1 MALAD
6 GLGRPYR
13 SVKPAR
19 WRSPWVVG
27 RRNITHVLERV
38 RPTARRGSDPEREAG
53 LSEDRLTLVHRYMV
67 DAEQAEALGGEAVEK
82 EEASAHEP
90 ALGAAAQEHARR
102 EDAERTGRRR
112 KRERRRAAKLAAEAA
127 STEHRADPAAKTPER
142 APSTDL
148 KDVVSAGGEAPVSE
162 DGRQD
167 PRKAARAR
175 KALVKADKRTA
186 KQAARQIAA
195 LEKREARERK
205 ALAKAAARRK
215 TA

>member
-1 MALAD
+1 M
-6 GLGRPYR
+6 
-13 SVKPAR
+13 
-19 WRSPWVVG
+19 
-27 RRNITHVLERV
+27 
-38 RPTARRGSDPEREAG
+38 
-53 LSEDRLTLVHRYMV
+53 HRYMV
-67 DAEQAEALGGEAVEK
+67 DAEQAEALGREAVEK
-82 EEASAHEP
+82 EQTSADEP
-90 ALGAAAQEHARR
+90 ALSTAAQEQVRR
-102 EDAERTGRRR
+102 EAAERTGRRT

-127 STEHRADPAAKTPER
+127 RPEHRADPAAKKTPEGG
-142 APSTDL
+142 PSTDL

-175 KALVKADKRTA
+175 KALARADKRTA

>member
-1 MALAD
+1 MVWDARVGRLSRLARAFR
-6 GLGRPYR
+6 G
-13 SVKPAR
+13 
-19 WRSPWVVG
+19 VVG

-38 RPTARRGSDPEREAG
+38 RPTTRRGSDPEPEAG
-53 LSEDRLTLVHRYMV
+53 LSEGRLTLVHRYMV
-67 DAEQAEALGGEAVEK
+67 DAEQAEALGKEAVDED
-82 EEASAHEP
+82 EASAHEP
-90 ALGAAAQEHARR
+90 ALGAAAREQARR
-102 EDAERTGRRR
+102 EAIERTGRRG
-112 KRERRRAAKLAAEAA
+112 KREQRRAAKLAAEAP
-127 STEHRADPAAKTPER
+127 STEHRTDSAAKKNPER

-148 KDVVSAGGEAPVSE
+148 KDVMSAGSEAPVSG

-167 PRKAARAR
+167 PRKVARAR
-175 KALVKADKRTA
+175 KALARADKRAA